1 MGNFS
6 PPAVAWAQKTGV
18 WTAAAKS
25 NFKFKKDG
33 RQERGGIRLLTQAKP
48 FCWDPKRESPGF
60 STVTFSYAN
69 TKPVLLFG
77 WVLSVLPISWMSD
90 SSASFP
96 QAKVIGNSPHPLYF
110 WSGRTCTHEF
120 WYPKSNLLF
129 LSFFFHAI
137 EGNFPMWLH
146 RDWLRN
152 VNGSTRKSLFS
163 LFSV

>member
-96 QAKVIGNSPHPLYF
+96 QAKVIGNSPHPLYIF
-110 WSGRTCTHEF
+110 GVAAHALTNSDIQSQIF
-120 WYPKSNLLF
+120 FFF
-129 LSFFFHAI
+129 LFFHAI
-137 EGNFPMWLH
+137 KGNFPMWLH
-146 RDWLRN
+146 GDWLRN